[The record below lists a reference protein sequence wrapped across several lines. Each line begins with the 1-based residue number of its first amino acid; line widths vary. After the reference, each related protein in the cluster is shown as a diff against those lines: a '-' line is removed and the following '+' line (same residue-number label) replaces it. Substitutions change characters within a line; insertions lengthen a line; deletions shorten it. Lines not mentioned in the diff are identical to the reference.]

1 MNVSRVKQYFLGKKN
16 ADKDVTDNG
25 STTNKK
31 KKKSQKKEEEEE
43 GKCSKTR
50 RMIIVNGIWFF
61 VYNINIKLQDS

>member
-31 KKKSQKKEEEEE
+31 KKKTKKKKKKKKGNVAKQEE
-43 GKCSKTR
+43 
-50 RMIIVNGIWFF
+50 
-61 VYNINIKLQDS
+61 